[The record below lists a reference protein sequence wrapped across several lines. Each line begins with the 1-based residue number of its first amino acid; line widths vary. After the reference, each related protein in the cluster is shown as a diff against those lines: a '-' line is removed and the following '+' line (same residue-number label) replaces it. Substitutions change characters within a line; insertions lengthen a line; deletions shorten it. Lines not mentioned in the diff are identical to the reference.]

1 MTDLKPDI
9 VRLIL
14 SDHETFQRRSRS
26 SPTCATSRRPPRCCG
41 RAAAHLEVHASAEEA
56 HFYPALL
63 QKVDDSE
70 DETKDAIHDHDEIRQ
85 GIRRAAAAEAGGDEW
100 WAGIQDAREAND
112 EHLAEEE
119 RDDLP
124 DFLRSGVGGG
134 PPGTRSPL
142 HEVQGRAPVGGRPG
156 LLGQGSRRVREAERL
171 TRGPEDAARHRPPPR
186 SHREGRAAP
195 EPGRTSPTP
204 TAR

>member
-14 SDHETFQRRSRS
+14 SDHETF
-26 SPTCATSRRPPRCCG
+26 
-41 RAAAHLEVHASAEEA
+41 RARFAQLDDLRGEPQAAGVLWAELAAHLEVHASAEEE

-70 DETKDAIHDHDEIRQ
+70 DETKDAIGDHDEIRQ
-85 GIRRAAAAEAGGDEW
+85 GIRRAAAAEVGSDEW
-100 WAGIQDAREAND
+100 WAGVHDAREAND

-124 DFLRSGVGGG
+124 DFLQAVSVEERQALGARFVTFKDEH
-134 PPGTRSPL
+134 PW
-142 HEVQGRAPVGGRPG
+142 AAG
-156 LLGQGSRRVREAERL
+156 LDYSDKDPDEFVKENG
-171 TRGPEDAARHRPPPR
+171 
-186 SHREGRAAP
+186 
-195 EPGRTSPTP
+195 
-204 TAR
+204 

>member
-14 SDHETFQRRSRS
+14 SDHETF
-26 SPTCATSRRPPRCCG
+26 
-41 RAAAHLEVHASAEEA
+41 RARFAELADLRDQPQAAAALWGELAAHLETHASAEEE

-63 QKVDDSE
+63 QNVDDSE
-70 DETKDAIHDHDEIRQ
+70 DETKDAIGDHDEIRQ
-85 GIRRAAAAEAGGDEW
+85 GIRRAAAAEVGSDEW

-124 DFLRSGVGGG
+124 DFLRSV
-134 PPGTRSPL
+134 SV
-142 HEVQGRAPVGGRPG
+142 EVRQE
-156 LLGQGSRRVREAERL
+156 LGQRFVAFRDAHPWAAGL
-171 TRGPEDAARHRPPPR
+171 TYEDKDPEKFVADN
-186 SHREGRAAP
+186 E
-195 EPGRTSPTP
+195 
-204 TAR
+204 

>member
-1 MTDLKPDI
+1 MTALKPDI

-14 SDHETFQRRSRS
+14 SDHETF
-26 SPTCATSRRPPRCCG
+26 
-41 RAAAHLEVHASAEEA
+41 RAKFAQLADLREQPQAAAVLWGELAAHLEVHASAEEA

-70 DETKDAIHDHDEIRQ
+70 DETKDAIHDHDEIRE
-85 GIRRAAAAEAGGDEW
+85 GIRRAAAAEAGSDEW

-124 DFLRSGVGGG
+124 DFLRSASVEDRQALGALF
-134 PPGTRSPL
+134 TRFTDEHPW
-142 HEVQGRAPVGGRPG
+142 AAG
-156 LLGQGSRRVREAERL
+156 LDYSDKDPDEFVKQNG
-171 TRGPEDAARHRPPPR
+171 
-186 SHREGRAAP
+186 
-195 EPGRTSPTP
+195 
-204 TAR
+204 

>member
-14 SDHETFQRRSRS
+14 SDHETF
-26 SPTCATSRRPPRCCG
+26 
-41 RAAAHLEVHASAEEA
+41 RARFAELADLRDQPQAAAALWGELAAHLETHASAEEA

-70 DETKDAIHDHDEIRQ
+70 DETKDAVGDHDEIRQ
-85 GIRRAAAAEAGGDEW
+85 GIRRAAAAEAGSEEW
-100 WAGIQDAREAND
+100 WAGIDDAREAND

-124 DFLRSGVGGG
+124 DFLRSVSVEE
-134 PPGTRSPL
+134 RQEL
-142 HEVQGRAPVGGRPG
+142 GRRFVEFRDAHPWAAG
-156 LLGQGSRRVREAERL
+156 LTYQDKD
-171 TRGPEDAARHRPPPR
+171 PEKFV
-186 SHREGRAAP
+186 E
-195 EPGRTSPTP
+195 ENK
-204 TAR
+204 

>member
-14 SDHETFQRRSRS
+14 SDHETF
-26 SPTCATSRRPPRCCG
+26 
-41 RAAAHLEVHASAEEA
+41 RARFAELADLRGQPQAAAALWGELAAHLETHASAEEE

-63 QKVDDSE
+63 QNVDGSE
-70 DETKDAIHDHDEIRQ
+70 DETKDAIGDHDEIRQ
-85 GIRRAAAAEAGGDEW
+85 GIRRAAAAEVGSDEW

-124 DFLRSGVGGG
+124 DFLRSV
-134 PPGTRSPL
+134 SV
-142 HEVQGRAPVGGRPG
+142 EVRQE
-156 LLGQGSRRVREAERL
+156 LGQRFVAFRDAHPWAAGL
-171 TRGPEDAARHRPPPR
+171 TYEDKDPEEFVADN
-186 SHREGRAAP
+186 E
-195 EPGRTSPTP
+195 
-204 TAR
+204 

>member
-14 SDHETFQRRSRS
+14 ADHETFRARSRS
-26 SPTCATSRRPPRCCG
+26 WPTCATQPQAAAVLWG
-41 RAAAHLEVHASAEEA
+41 ELAAHLEMHASAEEA

-70 DETKDAIHDHDEIRQ
+70 DETKDAIGDHDEIRQ
-85 GIRRAAAAEAGGDEW
+85 GIRRAAAAEVGSDEW

-124 DFLRSGVGGG
+124 DFLRSASVEERQELGALFATFKDEH
-134 PPGTRSPL
+134 PW
-142 HEVQGRAPVGGRPG
+142 AAG
-156 LLGQGSRRVREAERL
+156 LDYADKDPDEFVKENG
-171 TRGPEDAARHRPPPR
+171 
-186 SHREGRAAP
+186 
-195 EPGRTSPTP
+195 
-204 TAR
+204 

>member
-14 SDHETFQRRSRS
+14 TDHETF
-26 SPTCATSRRPPRCCG
+26 
-41 RAAAHLEVHASAEEA
+41 RAWFAQLEDLRGQPQAAAVLWGELAAHLEVHASAEEA

-70 DETKDAIHDHDEIRQ
+70 DETKDAVHDHDEIRQ
-85 GIRRAAAAEAGGDEW
+85 GIRRAAAAEAGSDEW

-124 DFLRSGVGGG
+124 DFLRAASVEERQSLGARFVRFAEEHPWASG
-134 PPGTRSPL
+134 L
-142 HEVQGRAPVGGRPG
+142 DYADKD
-156 LLGQGSRRVREAERL
+156 
-171 TRGPEDAARHRPPPR
+171 PEKFV
-186 SHREGRAAP
+186 EENG
-195 EPGRTSPTP
+195 
-204 TAR
+204 

>member
-14 SDHETFQRRSRS
+14 SDHEVFRARFAELAGLRHD
-26 SPTCATSRRPPRCCG
+26 P
-41 RAAAHLEVHASAEEA
+41 RAAGALWGELSAHLESHASAEEE

-63 QKVDDSE
+63 QKVADSE
-70 DETKDAIHDHDEIRQ
+70 DETKDAVHDHDEIRQ
-85 GIRRAAAAEAGGDEW
+85 GIRRAAAAEVGSDEW

-124 DFLRSGVGGG
+124 DFLRAASVEERQSLGACFQRFKDEH
-134 PPGTRSPL
+134 PW
-142 HEVQGRAPVGGRPG
+142 AAG
-156 LLGQGSRRVREAERL
+156 LDYADKD
-171 TRGPEDAARHRPPPR
+171 PE
-186 SHREGRAAP
+186 EFVEENG
-195 EPGRTSPTP
+195 
-204 TAR
+204 

>member
-14 SDHETFQRRSRS
+14 SDHETFR
-26 SPTCATSRRPPRCCG
+26 ATFAQLDDLRDETP
-41 RAAAHLEVHASAEEA
+41 AAAVLWAQLAAHLEVHASAEEE

-63 QKVDDSE
+63 QKVEGSE
-70 DETKDAIHDHDEIRQ
+70 DETKDAIGDHDEIRQ
-85 GIRRAAAAEAGGDEW
+85 GIRRAAAAEPGSAEW

-124 DFLRSGVGGG
+124 DFLQSVSVEERQSLGALFVRFKDEH
-134 PPGTRSPL
+134 PW
-142 HEVQGRAPVGGRPG
+142 AAG
-156 LLGQGSRRVREAERL
+156 LDYSDKDPDEFVKENG
-171 TRGPEDAARHRPPPR
+171 
-186 SHREGRAAP
+186 
-195 EPGRTSPTP
+195 
-204 TAR
+204 

>member
-14 SDHETFQRRSRS
+14 SDHETFRARFAELADLR
-26 SPTCATSRRPPRCCG
+26 ADPRAAAALWG
-41 RAAAHLEVHASAEEA
+41 ELAAHLETHASAEEE

-63 QKVDDSE
+63 QNVDDSE
-70 DETKDAIHDHDEIRQ
+70 DETKDAIGDHDEIRQ
-85 GIRRAAAAEAGGDEW
+85 GIRRAAAAEVGSDEW

-124 DFLRSGVGGG
+124 DFLRSV
-134 PPGTRSPL
+134 SV
-142 HEVQGRAPVGGRPG
+142 EVRQELGERFTAFKDEHPWAAG
-156 LLGQGSRRVREAERL
+156 LDYADKDPDEFVEENG
-171 TRGPEDAARHRPPPR
+171 
-186 SHREGRAAP
+186 
-195 EPGRTSPTP
+195 
-204 TAR
+204 